1 LSLYH
6 LLSFERQ
13 GNSAVDSGD
22 ESQIESQSIV
32 CARQRS
38 TTESPRKFCYDR
50 AQATVTPSVAHM
62 LFDRMTE
69 LKNPTGFRLDLEHVL
84 TVIVMTARTPQ
95 PDQEQSA
102 VIRCTSGRPV
112 ELVM

>member
-1 LSLYH
+1 
-6 LLSFERQ
+6 
-13 GNSAVDSGD
+13 
-22 ESQIESQSIV
+22 
-32 CARQRS
+32 
-38 TTESPRKFCYDR
+38 
-50 AQATVTPSVAHM
+50 M

-112 ELVM
+112 ELFM